1 MDSWG
6 VLVTFDDGVE
16 LRSITDRDCADLLR
30 RASSILYL
38 VFRTHGREA
47 AVPSGPAEAGQKLV
61 LEALRMMGD

>member
-1 MDSWG
+1 VT
-6 VLVTFDDGVE
+6 VLIF
-16 LRSITDRDCADLLR
+16 SA
-30 RASSILYL
+30 AASILYL